1 MLELHLVAFHA
12 YRSDDKSHLTFP
24 SGACIIARPGQEG
37 NALWFGSYEQ
47 RRGWFPPSYCRIV
60 LVPPRRPRAAY
71 DDRRHSSMKNDR
83 TPPPPSSSPAGM
95 EVTTRSRSLLDQK
108 SGRSSNRGYCQE
120 RPDSIDSSWRSRSL
134 DNDESDHASRNEP
147 TRDDDD
153 DDLRVLPPFSGNSSI
168 GTPKARSGQSIFAK
182 VDRFV
187 EELLIRSDHL
197 PLLPEPA
204 DESETHA
211 TQTTTVPPAKLCHR
225 FQDNVER
232 NVPITAFSGDVVDS
246 SSIIRNSPQQQQQQQ
261 QSSDIRGND
270 SRRTRNDNINS
281 KVTADHHRPSTL
293 TCPNHTMT
301 KNQSTTTTTTSSPWT
316 TTTTPNPSKVWNK
329 GHRRAT
335 SEIIV
340 TTNAL
345 QQYRDNIH
353 PPVFIVQKTE
363 MEEENDDPID
373 PIEVLA
379 AEFRRRQL
387 RARLRRVQPIS
398 AS

>member
-71 DDRRHSSMKNDR
+71 DDRRRSTMKNDR
-83 TPPPPSSSPAGM
+83 TPPSPAGM

-108 SGRSSNRGYCQE
+108 SGRPSSNRGYWQE

-134 DNDESDHASRNEP
+134 DNDESDHAENASHSNNEP
-147 TRDDDD
+147 PHDDDNND
-153 DDLRVLPPFSGNSSI
+153 PRVLPPVSGTSSI

-197 PLLPEPA
+197 PLLPENA
-204 DESETHA
+204 DESETR
-211 TQTTTVPPAKLCHR
+211 TTSAPAAKLRHR

-246 SSIIRNSPQQQQQQQ
+246 SSIIRNSPQQQQQ
-261 QSSDIRGND
+261 SSDIRGND
-270 SRRTRNDNINS
+270 SRRTRNDNIKS

-301 KNQSTTTTTTSSPWT
+301 KNQSTTTTSSPWT
-316 TTTTPNPSKVWNK
+316 TTTTPSPSKVWNK

-340 TTNAL
+340 TNAL

-363 MEEENDDPID
+363 MEEAENEDPID

>member
-1 MLELHLVAFHA
+1 VAFHA
-12 YRSDDKSHLTFP
+12 YRSDDRSHLTFP

-60 LVPPRRPRAAY
+60 LVPPRRLSTTPRPAY
-71 DDRRHSSMKNDR
+71 DDRRRTSMKNDR
-83 TPPPPSSSPAGM
+83 TPSSSSSPAGM

-108 SGRSSNRGYCQE
+108 SGRPSNRDYWQE

-134 DNDESDHASRNEP
+134 DNDESDHNDNASRNEP
-147 TRDDDD
+147 PRDDEDD
-153 DDLRVLPPFSGNSSI
+153 DHRVHRVLPPVSGNTSI
-168 GTPKARSGQSIFAK
+168 GTPQARSGQSIFAK

-204 DESETHA
+204 DESSETL
-211 TQTTTVPPAKLCHR
+211 TTAPPAKLCHR

-232 NVPITAFSGDVVDS
+232 NVPITACSGGDVVDS
-246 SSIIRNSPQQQQQQQ
+246 SSIIRNSPKQQQ
-261 QSSDIRGND
+261 QSSDNNRC
-270 SRRTRNDNINS
+270 TRNDNIKS

-301 KNQSTTTTTTSSPWT
+301 NPSTTTSSSPWS
-316 TTTTPNPSKVWNK
+316 TTTPSPKVWNK

-340 TTNAL
+340 TSSTQHRENS
-345 QQYRDNIH
+345 IH
-353 PPVFIVQKTE
+353 PPVFIIQKTE